1 MMDADY
7 TAQEKAALITWHLA
21 LGEGLQTRD
30 IVKLTGLTR
39 QGAWELMQHL
49 SRVIPIYQDD
59 TDTWAVCS
67 MLELEYAGV

>member
-1 MMDADY
+1 MDTDF
-7 TAQEKAALITWHLA
+7 TAQERAALITWHLA
-21 LGEGLQTRD
+21 HGEGLQTRD

-59 TDTWAVCS
+59 TDTWVVCA
-67 MLELEYAGV
+67 MLELEFAGVT

>member
-1 MMDADY
+1 MDSDY

-21 LGEGLQTRD
+21 HGEGLQTRD